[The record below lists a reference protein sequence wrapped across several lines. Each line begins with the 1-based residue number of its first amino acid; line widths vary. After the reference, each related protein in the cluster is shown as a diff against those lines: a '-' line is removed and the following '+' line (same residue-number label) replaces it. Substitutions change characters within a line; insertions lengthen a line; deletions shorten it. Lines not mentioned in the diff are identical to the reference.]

1 MRTATPT
8 RLAHLTSI
16 KCPRVG
22 PSSLPSAST
31 ALSVSTSALPAEM
44 PFCKRRPISDYEY
57 STCILAC
64 IPPPPLPTLI
74 NPPIPSERRLHLSSS
89 SRNSRRRRRRRCIKS
104 SKSPTT
110 ATATVC
116 NEVRPRCPKKACV
129 YEALRNMRDASIA
142 TDCLFYA
149 RKHASVCPTFKLSNP
164 SREADQ

>member
-31 ALSVSTSALPAEM
+31 ALSASTSALPAEM

-116 NEVRPRCPKKACV
+116 NEVRSRCPKKARE
-129 YEALRNMRDASIA
+129 YEALRDGSIA